1 MFSFAGIAT
10 AVLDEH
16 GTVVGWSEAARDL
29 LGRTAEEVCGRPFR
43 DLVAGDRAGPA
54 ADGGDSGLPAAGRAL
69 LRRRTGSPVDTFF
82 RVLRLRPTQESVV
95 LLAPARLAEDW
106 EQGAN
111 TLRALLAQDHIGIS
125 LHDRD
130 MTVVRSNLTPD
141 VLGGTAPT
149 PGSRLGDVFSL
160 RDPEADEAAL
170 RRVLRTGVPVIGRN
184 LRVRRPQDRQP
195 QRVALSAFRVEGAD
209 GVPEGVVAL
218 YLDTIALQR
227 ARRELDLLQL
237 AATRIGGSLDPRRA
251 AQDLADVLVPALGD
265 LAAVS
270 LAEAVLHGEEPPKT
284 RGGADLHLRRA
295 GVASAAGPYPDA
307 LLQPGETVPPML
319 STAELS
325 DLLHGR
331 AAVFDRAT
339 VAALFDDPAQLGR
352 FIPHG
357 GHSAMWAPLFARGLV
372 LGTVAVW
379 RTEQP
384 DAFDEQDVDLLT
396 EIASRSALNV
406 DNARRYLRER
416 RSVLALQQRLLPQPT
431 TDSPAAETAG
441 LYLPAGGG
449 SGISGDWYDVVPLPS
464 FRVALVVGDVSGHG
478 LYATATMG
486 RLRTAVR
493 TLADLELDPT
503 ELLTHLDDGVQQ
515 LTVESDTE
523 SPVGATCLYAVYNPI
538 TRECALASAGH
549 PPPVVV
555 RPDGTVKVI
564 DVSPGPPLGVG
575 GMPFE
580 TTVVDL
586 EPGSVLALYTDGLVE
601 REDGDVDGALRR
613 LAENLAASCGPGLPL
628 ADAGRAVLSGL
639 GDTPPRDDIALL
651 LARTRAV
658 PADDTASWE
667 FPAAPAV
674 VAAAREA
681 VAQQLTAWGLE
692 ELAFTTELIV
702 SELVTNAVR
711 YAGGP
716 IGLRLIRGEVLVCE
730 VSDPSSTQPRLRRAR
745 WTDEGGRGLFLVA
758 QLSVRWGS
766 RYSRRGK
773 TIWSEQS
780 LVPAVDFAQLV

>member
-1 MFSFAGIAT
+1 
-10 AVLDEH
+10 
-16 GTVVGWSEAARDL
+16 
-29 LGRTAEEVCGRPFR
+29 
-43 DLVAGDRAGPA
+43 
-54 ADGGDSGLPAAGRAL
+54 
-69 LRRRTGSPVDTFF
+69 
-82 RVLRLRPTQESVV
+82 
-95 LLAPARLAEDW
+95 
-106 EQGAN
+106 
-111 TLRALLAQDHIGIS
+111 
-125 LHDRD
+125 
-130 MTVVRSNLTPD
+130 
-141 VLGGTAPT
+141 
-149 PGSRLGDVFSL
+149 
-160 RDPEADEAAL
+160 
-170 RRVLRTGVPVIGRN
+170 
-184 LRVRRPQDRQP
+184 
-195 QRVALSAFRVEGAD
+195 
-209 GVPEGVVAL
+209 
-218 YLDTIALQR
+218 
-227 ARRELDLLQL
+227 
-237 AATRIGGSLDPRRA
+237 
-251 AQDLADVLVPALGD
+251 
-265 LAAVS
+265 
-270 LAEAVLHGEEPPKT
+270 
-284 RGGADLHLRRA
+284 
-295 GVASAAGPYPDA
+295 
-307 LLQPGETVPPML
+307 ML

-639 GDTPPRDDIALL
+639 GDTPPRDDIAL
-651 LARTRAV
+651 
-658 PADDTASWE
+658 
-667 FPAAPAV
+667 
-674 VAAAREA
+674 
-681 VAQQLTAWGLE
+681 
-692 ELAFTTELIV
+692 
-702 SELVTNAVR
+702 
-711 YAGGP
+711 
-716 IGLRLIRGEVLVCE
+716 
-730 VSDPSSTQPRLRRAR
+730 
-745 WTDEGGRGLFLVA
+745 
-758 QLSVRWGS
+758 
-766 RYSRRGK
+766 
-773 TIWSEQS
+773 
-780 LVPAVDFAQLV
+780 